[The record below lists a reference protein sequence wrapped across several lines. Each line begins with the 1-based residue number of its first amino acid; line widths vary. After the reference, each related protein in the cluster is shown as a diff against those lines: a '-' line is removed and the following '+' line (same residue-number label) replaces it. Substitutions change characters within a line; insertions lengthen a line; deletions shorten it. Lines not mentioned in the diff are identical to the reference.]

1 MNKENILIIDDE
13 LAPRESIRMVLK
25 DKYAVSTAT
34 GAHEGLDMMSDKPV
48 DLVVMDIKMP
58 KMDGI
63 TALQQI
69 KKKHPDTEVVL
80 LTAYASLDTARDAIR
95 FGAFDYLIKPFDKD
109 NVLLVVEKGLK
120 KRRANKGLQL
130 ERDILLDRA
139 TYLEEQVDS
148 ARGNIMKYYEGTVE
162 ALNSTIDAKDHYTF
176 NHSSRVAKFS
186 AQLAEAF
193 GVDKKTTKAIT
204 HAASIHDIGKIGIEE
219 NILNKN
225 GGLTEDEYELIRK
238 HPAIGVRIIQ
248 SIPFLEDAIPVILH
262 HHERYDGKGYPQ
274 GIAGE
279 NIPLAARIV
288 GVADAVD
295 AMLSDRPYRA
305 ALTLDDV
312 LNELKDKSGTQ
323 FDSEIVDIILS
334 GKVSLDW
341 LAQKPGSVKVAADP
355 GDSLI

>member
-1 MNKENILIIDDE
+1 MLMNKENILIIDDE

-25 DKYAVSTAT
+25 DKYSVATAT
-34 GAHEGLDMMSDKPV
+34 GAHEGLDMMSERPV

-80 LTAYASLDTARDAIR
+80 LTAYASLETARDAIR

-120 KRRANKGLQL
+120 KRRANKCLQL

-148 ARGNIMKYYEGTVE
+148 ARSNIMKYYEGTVE

-176 NHSSRVAKFS
+176 NHSSRVAKLS
-186 AQLAEAF
+186 SQLAEAF
-193 GVDKKTTKAIT
+193 GLEEKVTKEIM
-204 HAASIHDIGKIGIEE
+204 HAASIHDIGKIGIEG

-225 GGLTEDEYELIRK
+225 GKLTDDEYELIKK
-238 HPAIGVRIIQ
+238 HPTIGVRIIQ
-248 SIPFLEDAIPVILH
+248 SIPFLEEAIPVILY
-262 HHERYDGKGYPQ
+262 HHEWYNGKGYPE
-274 GIAGE
+274 GLEGE
-279 NIPLAARIV
+279 NIPLVARIV
-288 GVADAVD
+288 CVADAVD

-305 ALTLDDV
+305 ALSIDDV
-312 LNELKDKSGTQ
+312 LKELNRQSGTQ
-323 FDSEIVDIILS
+323 FDSKVVDLILS
-334 GKVSLDW
+334 GKVSLEW
-341 LAQKPGSVKVAADP
+341 LIK
-355 GDSLI
+355 

>member
-1 MNKENILIIDDE
+1 MLRFQLRKAMLMNKENILIIDDE

-25 DKYAVSTAT
+25 DKYAVATAT
-34 GAHEGLDMMSDKPV
+34 GAHEGLDMMSEKPV

-80 LTAYASLDTARDAIR
+80 LTAYASLETARDAIR

-148 ARGNIMKYYEGTVE
+148 ARSNIMKYYEGTVE

-176 NHSSRVAKFS
+176 NHSSRVAKLS
-186 AQLAEAF
+186 SQLAEAL
-193 GVDKKTTKAIT
+193 GVEEKVTKEIK

-219 NILNKN
+219 NVLNKN
-225 GGLTEDEYELIRK
+225 GKLTDDEYEQMK
-238 HPAIGVRIIQ
+238 NHPVIGVRIIQ
-248 SIPFLEDAIPVILH
+248 SLPFLEEAIPVILY
-262 HHERYDGKGYPQ
+262 HHERYDGKGYPE
-274 GIAGE
+274 GIEGE
-279 NIPLAARIV
+279 NIPLVARIV

-295 AMLSDRPYRA
+295 AMMSDRPYRA
-305 ALTLDDV
+305 ALSIDNV
-312 LNELKDKSGTQ
+312 LKELKDMSGTQ
-323 FDSEIVDIILS
+323 FDSRIVDLILS
-334 GKVSLDW
+334 GKVSLEW
-341 LAQKPGSVKVAADP
+341 LTKKS
-355 GDSLI
+355 